1 MGRHVGIYPEDV
13 DSRFVRNIGSC
24 VLNTSKKTVML
35 YVQQFEQQN
44 F

>member
-1 MGRHVGIYPEDV
+1 MGRHVGIYAEYG
-13 DSRFVRNIGSC
+13 DSRFFRNIRSC
-24 VLNTSKKTVML
+24 VLNTCKKTVML